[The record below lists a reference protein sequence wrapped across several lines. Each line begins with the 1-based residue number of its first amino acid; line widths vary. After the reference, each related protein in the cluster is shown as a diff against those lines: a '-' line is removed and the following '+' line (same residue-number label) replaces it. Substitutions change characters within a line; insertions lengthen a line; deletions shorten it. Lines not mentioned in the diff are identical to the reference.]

1 MIVTDLSKDFHP
13 VPKQN
18 TQKSSMKSSM
28 KSSQIKKK
36 SNKLVKLENNRF
48 SIITNNLDKCYIC
61 KQPKWDLHEIFAGR
75 NRQVSMKYGLVI
87 PVCRKCHEMIP
98 KSKTLTK
105 KLHEVGQKAFE
116 KEYKSENFI
125 QVFGKNYL

>member
-1 MIVTDLSKDFHP
+1 MIVTDLSKELHP
-13 VPKQN
+13 VPKTLQKAQQKK
-18 TQKSSMKSSM
+18 QKSAE
-28 KSSQIKKK
+28 IKKK
-36 SNKLVKLENNRF
+36 SKKLAKLENSRF
-48 SIITNNLDKCYIC
+48 SIITNNLNKCYIC

-98 KSKTLTK
+98 KNKTLMQF
-105 KLHEVGQKAFE
+105 LHKVGQKAFE

-125 QVFGKNYL
+125 QVFGKSYL